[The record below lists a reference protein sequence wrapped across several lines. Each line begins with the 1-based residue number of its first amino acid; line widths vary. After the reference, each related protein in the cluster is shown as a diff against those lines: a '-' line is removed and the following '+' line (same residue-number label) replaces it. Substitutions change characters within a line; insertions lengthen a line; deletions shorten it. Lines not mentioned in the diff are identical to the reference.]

1 MLPWQASPWNAI
13 REMGKKLPHAFLFAG
28 QPGIGKV
35 AFARHLGASLLCER
49 PDAGGHACGVC
60 ASCGWVENGS
70 HPDYI
75 LVRPE
80 ALQWLEPASH
90 AGADD
95 RGADEGA
102 DGDNE
107 ETDRKPKRAPSKEI
121 RIDQIRALTQAL
133 SVSSH
138 RGGSRVVILYPAQA
152 MNVFTANALLK
163 VLEEPPASTV
173 LLLVA
178 DSVERLLPTVISR
191 CQRLTL
197 AAPNNA
203 EAMSW
208 LTVHHVKD
216 AARYLGEA
224 GGAPLAAL
232 KIAQSP
238 PELLDLQAQL
248 FARLEWPD
256 RLDVLNI
263 SEALGKCELPLVV
276 GWIQRW
282 ICDCL
287 GYRLARRIRYYPS
300 HKERIMALAEGCEP
314 KRLMAYARLLLTER
328 RVADH
333 PLSGR
338 LFVENLLLAYA
349 DAIHGPSSTR

>member
-1 MLPWQASPWNAI
+1 MLSWQALPWEAI
-13 REMGKKLPHAFLFAG
+13 RAMGQKLPHAFLFAG

-49 PDAGGHACGVC
+49 PDAAGHACGTC
-60 ASCGWVENGS
+60 ASCGWVEAGS

-80 ALQWLEPASH
+80 AIQWLESANQP
-90 AGADD
+90 GADD
-95 RGADEGA
+95 RDADDGAANE
-102 DGDNE
+102 NE

-138 RGGSRVVILYPAQA
+138 RGGLRVVILYPAQA

-163 VLEEPPASTV
+163 ILEEPPASTI

-178 DSVERLLPTVISR
+178 DSVERLLPTVVSR
-191 CQRLTL
+191 CQRLAL
-197 AAPNNA
+197 AVPDAA
-203 EAMSW
+203 EAMAW
-208 LTVHHVKD
+208 LSAHRVKD
-216 AARYLGEA
+216 AARFLAEA
-224 GGAPLAAL
+224 GGAPLSAL

-238 PELLDLQAQL
+238 TEQLDLQAQL

-256 RLDVLNI
+256 RLDALNI
-263 SEALGKCELPLVV
+263 SETLGKCELPLVV

-282 ICDCL
+282 IWDCL
-287 GYRLARRIRYYPS
+287 GYRLAQRIRYYPS

-314 KRLMAYARLLLTER
+314 KRLVAYARFLLTER

-349 DAIHGPSSTR
+349 DAIHGSSSTR